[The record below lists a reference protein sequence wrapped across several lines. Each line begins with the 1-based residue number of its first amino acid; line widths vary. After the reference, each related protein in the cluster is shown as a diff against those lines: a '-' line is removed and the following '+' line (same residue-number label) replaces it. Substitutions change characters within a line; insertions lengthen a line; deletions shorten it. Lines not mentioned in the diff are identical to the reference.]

1 MIAYTATGQRTGLS
15 TPRRHRGRRVRGE
28 GPEVN
33 FGKIQ
38 ARGQFLRGWG
48 TGEAALVLHARP
60 AGAVLD
66 GPLMK
71 GREGYTATL
80 LSSTAGDP
88 NFARGRAPIRP
99 LVTPSPSSRPRT
111 RNATLRPMTAPHTG
125 TSPLVSVDPATGDA
139 VGSLPTTSIDAIPRL
154 VFQARE
160 AQRGWGALTHAQ
172 RAEVLRPAAARL
184 KSEAKRLGELASR
197 EMGKPVAEAIGE
209 ANYCA
214 DSCSGELDEIV
225 AALADV
231 VREDK
236 NASSILRHAP
246 LGVCAAITPWNFPIL
261 MPHQSVL
268 PALVA
273 GNSVLLKPSEET
285 TLVACEYAKI
295 LNEFLPTGVLTPV
308 FGDGAQGRALVLA
321 DVNLIVFTGSRET
334 GKRILADAGPGLKR
348 VILEL
353 GGKDPLVVLD
363 DADLEL
369 AAAFAVRNSFRN
381 AGQVCVSTERIY
393 VDAQIREEFL
403 RKMVARTN
411 ALKQGDP
418 REPGVN
424 VGPMVN
430 ARQKAKVVAQIDAA
444 VAAGATLVVGGEPR
458 DGNFVAPTILADVD
472 HSMEVMREET
482 FGPVACVQA
491 FTTVDEAVRL
501 ANDTPFG
508 LGAAVFGRDV
518 ARASDVAA
526 RIEAGMVGIN
536 QGCGGADGCP
546 WVGAKES
553 GYGFHS
559 GPEGH
564 RQFAQVRVITAA
576 KRGA

>member
-1 MIAYTATGQRTGLS
+1 MAATNS
-15 TPRRHRGRRVRGE
+15 AH
-28 GPEVN
+28 
-33 FGKIQ
+33 
-38 ARGQFLRGWG
+38 
-48 TGEAALVLHARP
+48 
-60 AGAVLD
+60 
-66 GPLMK
+66 
-71 GREGYTATL
+71 
-80 LSSTAGDP
+80 
-88 NFARGRAPIRP
+88 
-99 LVTPSPSSRPRT
+99 
-111 RNATLRPMTAPHTG
+111 
-125 TSPLVSVDPATGDA
+125 LVSIDPATGEN
-139 VGSLPTTSIDAIPRL
+139 VGSVPCTPVDAIPRL
-154 VFQARE
+154 VHQARE
-160 AQRGWGALTHAQ
+160 AQRGWGALSHAE
-172 RAEVLRPAAARL
+172 RAEVLRPAALRL
-184 KSEAKRLGELASR
+184 KAEARRLGELASR
-197 EMGKPVAEAIGE
+197 EMGKPLPEAIGE

-214 DSCSGELDEIV
+214 DGMGAELDEIV
-225 AALADV
+225 AALSDV
-231 VREDK
+231 VRED
-236 NASSILRHAP
+236 ARVRSILRHAP

-268 PALVA
+268 PALIA
-273 GNSVLLKPSEET
+273 GNTVLLKPSEET

-321 DVNLIVFTGSRET
+321 DVDLIVFTGSRET

-363 DADLEL
+363 DADLDA

-393 VDAQIREEFL
+393 VDASIREEFL
-403 RKMVARTN
+403 RKMVERTN
-411 ALKQGDP
+411 ALKQGNP
-418 REPGVN
+418 RDEGVN
-424 VGPMVN
+424 VGPMVS

-444 VAAGATLVVGGEPR
+444 VAAGATLVAGGEPR
-458 DGNFVAPTILADVD
+458 TGNFVAPTILADVTHAMD
-472 HSMEVMREET
+472 VMREET

-491 FTTVDEAVRL
+491 FRTVDEALRL

-508 LGAAVFGRDV
+508 LGAAVFGRDLS
-518 ARASDVAA
+518 RAEDVAS
-526 RIEAGMVGIN
+526 RIHAGMVGIN

-564 RQFAQVRVITAA
+564 RQFAQVRVLSRA
-576 KRGA
+576 K

>member
-1 MIAYTATGQRTGLS
+1 MTQ
-15 TPRRHRGRRVRGE
+15 
-28 GPEVN
+28 
-33 FGKIQ
+33 
-38 ARGQFLRGWG
+38 
-48 TGEAALVLHARP
+48 HA
-60 AGAVLD
+60 
-66 GPLMK
+66 
-71 GREGYTATL
+71 
-80 LSSTAGDP
+80 
-88 NFARGRAPIRP
+88 
-99 LVTPSPSSRPRT
+99 SRPEQ
-111 RNATLRPMTAPHTG
+111 
-125 TSPLVSVDPATGDA
+125 LVSIDPANGEV
-139 VGSLPTTSIDAIPRL
+139 VGSVARTPIEAIPRL
-154 VFQARE
+154 VFQAHE

-172 RAEVLRPAAARL
+172 RADVLRPAAARL
-184 KSEAKRLGELASR
+184 KAEARRLGELASR
-197 EMGKPVAEAIGE
+197 EMGKPLPEAIGE

-214 DSCSGELDEIV
+214 DGFAGELDEIV
-225 AALADV
+225 AALADI

-236 NASSILRHAP
+236 RVTSILRHAP
-246 LGVCAAITPWNFPIL
+246 LGVCAAITPWNFPLL

-273 GNSVLLKPSEET
+273 GNAVLLKPSEET

-295 LNEFLPTGVLTPV
+295 LNEFLPAGVLTPV
-308 FGDGAQGRALVLA
+308 FGDGREGRALVLA

-334 GKRILADAGPGLKR
+334 GKRIMADAGPGLKR

-363 DADLEL
+363 DADLDL

-393 VDAQIREEFL
+393 VAAGVRDDFL
-403 RKMVARTN
+403 RKMLEKTR

-418 REPGVN
+418 RGEGVN

-444 VAAGATLVVGGEPR
+444 IAAGATVLAGGEPR
-458 DGNFVAPTILADVD
+458 EGNFVSPTILTDVD
-472 HSMEVMREET
+472 HRMEIMREET

-491 FTTVDEAVRL
+491 FASIDEAVRL

-518 ARASDVAA
+518 ARAGEVAE
-526 RIEAGMVGIN
+526 RIHAGMVGIN

-546 WVGAKES
+546 WVGVKES

-564 RQFAQVRVITAA
+564 RQFAQVRVISRL
-576 KRGA
+576 KS

>member
-1 MIAYTATGQRTGLS
+1 MTQ
-15 TPRRHRGRRVRGE
+15 
-28 GPEVN
+28 
-33 FGKIQ
+33 
-38 ARGQFLRGWG
+38 
-48 TGEAALVLHARP
+48 HA
-60 AGAVLD
+60 
-66 GPLMK
+66 
-71 GREGYTATL
+71 
-80 LSSTAGDP
+80 
-88 NFARGRAPIRP
+88 
-99 LVTPSPSSRPRT
+99 SRPEQ
-111 RNATLRPMTAPHTG
+111 
-125 TSPLVSVDPATGDA
+125 LVSIDPANGEV
-139 VGSLPTTSIDAIPRL
+139 VGSVARTPIEAIPRL
-154 VFQARE
+154 VFQAHE

-172 RAEVLRPAAARL
+172 RADVLRPAAARL
-184 KSEAKRLGELASR
+184 KAEARRLGELASR
-197 EMGKPVAEAIGE
+197 EMGKPLPEAIGE

-214 DSCSGELDEIV
+214 DGFAGELDEIV
-225 AALADV
+225 AALADI

-236 NASSILRHAP
+236 RVTSILRHTA
-246 LGVCAAITPWNFPIL
+246 LGVCAAITPWNFPLL

-273 GNSVLLKPSEET
+273 GNAVLLKPSEET

-295 LNEFLPTGVLTPV
+295 LNEFLPAGVLTPV
-308 FGDGAQGRALVLA
+308 FGDGREGRALVLA

-334 GKRILADAGPGLKR
+334 GKRIMADAGPGLKR

-363 DADLEL
+363 DADLDL

-393 VDAQIREEFL
+393 VDAGVRDDFL
-403 RKMVARTN
+403 RKMLEKTR

-418 REPGVN
+418 RGEGVN

-430 ARQKAKVVAQIDAA
+430 ARQKSKVVAQIDAA
-444 VAAGATLVVGGEPR
+444 IAAGATVLAGGEPR
-458 DGNFVAPTILADVD
+458 EGNFVSPTILTDVD
-472 HSMEVMREET
+472 HRMEIMREET

-491 FTTVDEAVRL
+491 FASVDEAVRL

-518 ARASDVAA
+518 ARAGEVAE
-526 RIEAGMVGIN
+526 RIHAGMVGIN

-546 WVGAKES
+546 WVGVKES

-564 RQFAQVRVITAA
+564 RQFAQVRVISRL
-576 KRGA
+576 K

>member
-1 MIAYTATGQRTGLS
+1 MS
-15 TPRRHRGRRVRGE
+15 T
-28 GPEVN
+28 
-33 FGKIQ
+33 Q
-38 ARGQFLRGWG
+38 
-48 TGEAALVLHARP
+48 
-60 AGAVLD
+60 
-66 GPLMK
+66 
-71 GREGYTATL
+71 
-80 LSSTAGDP
+80 
-88 NFARGRAPIRP
+88 
-99 LVTPSPSSRPRT
+99 
-111 RNATLRPMTAPHTG
+111 TAPSTILD
-125 TSPLVSVDPATGDA
+125 SIDPATGES
-139 VGSLPTTSIDAIPRL
+139 VGSVATTPLDSVPRL

-172 RAEVLRPAAARL
+172 RADVLRPAAARL
-184 KSEAKRLGELASR
+184 KAEARRLGELASR
-197 EMGKPVAEAIGE
+197 EMGKPLAEAVGE

-214 DSCSGELDEIV
+214 DGLSGELDEIV

-231 VREDK
+231 ARED
-236 NASSILRHAP
+236 ARVTSTLRHAP
-246 LGVCAAITPWNFPIL
+246 LGVCAAITPWNFPLL
-261 MPHQSVL
+261 MPHQSVV

-273 GNSVLLKPSEET
+273 GNTVLLKPSEET

-295 LNEFLPTGVLTPV
+295 LNEFLPPSVLTPV

-363 DADLEL
+363 DADLDA

-393 VDAQIREEFL
+393 VDERVREPFL
-403 RKMVARTN
+403 RRMVERTS
-411 ALKQGDP
+411 ALRQGNP
-418 REPGVN
+418 RESGVT
-424 VGPMVN
+424 VGPMVS

-444 VAAGATLVVGGEPR
+444 IAAGATVLAGGEPR
-458 DGNFVAPTILADVD
+458 EGNFVAPTILAGVD

-491 FTTVDEAVRL
+491 FSTVDEAIRL

-508 LGAAVFGRDV
+508 LGAAVFGADL
-518 ARASDVAA
+518 ARAGEVAA
-526 RIEAGMVGIN
+526 RIQAGMVGIN

-546 WVGAKES
+546 WVGAKDS

-564 RQFAQVRVITAA
+564 RQFAQVRVLSRP
-576 KRGA
+576 K

>member
-1 MIAYTATGQRTGLS
+1 MSHSAPAT
-15 TPRRHRGRRVRGE
+15 P
-28 GPEVN
+28 
-33 FGKIQ
+33 
-38 ARGQFLRGWG
+38 
-48 TGEAALVLHARP
+48 
-60 AGAVLD
+60 
-66 GPLMK
+66 
-71 GREGYTATL
+71 L
-80 LSSTAGDP
+80 LSS
-88 NFARGRAPIRP
+88 I
-99 LVTPSPSSRPRT
+99 
-111 RNATLRPMTAPHTG
+111 
-125 TSPLVSVDPATGDA
+125 DPATGEV
-139 VGSLPTTSIDAIPRL
+139 VGSVPVTAVESIARL

-172 RAEVLRPAAARL
+172 RADILRPAAARL
-184 KSEAKRLGELASR
+184 KAEARRLGELASR
-197 EMGKPVAEAIGE
+197 EMGKPLPEAVGE

-214 DSCSGELDEIV
+214 DGFAAELDGIV

-231 VREDK
+231 VRED
-236 NASSILRHAP
+236 ARVTSILRHAP

-273 GNSVLLKPSEET
+273 GNAVLLKPSEET
-285 TLVACEYAKI
+285 TLVALEYARI
-295 LNEFLPTGVLTPV
+295 LNEFLPAGVLTPV
-308 FGDGAQGRALVLA
+308 FGDGVQGRALVLA

-334 GKRILADAGPGLKR
+334 GKRILGDAGPGLKR

-363 DADLEL
+363 DADLDA

-393 VDAQIREEFL
+393 VDARIQQEFL
-403 RKMVARTN
+403 RKMVERTG
-411 ALKQGDP
+411 ALRQGDP
-418 REPGVN
+418 RGEGVN
-424 VGPMVN
+424 LGPMVN
-430 ARQKAKVVAQIDAA
+430 ARQKAKVVAQIDQAI
-444 VAAGATLVVGGEPR
+444 AAGATVLAGGEPR
-458 DGNFVAPTILADVD
+458 EGNFVAPTILADVD
-472 HSMEVMREET
+472 HAMEIMREET

-491 FTTVDEAVRL
+491 FSTVDEAVRL

-518 ARASDVAA
+518 ARAGEVAE
-526 RIEAGMVGIN
+526 RIHAGMVGIN

-546 WVGAKES
+546 WVGVKES

-564 RQFAQVRVITAA
+564 RQFAQVRVISRL
-576 KRGA
+576 K

>member
-1 MIAYTATGQRTGLS
+1 MASA
-15 TPRRHRGRRVRGE
+15 
-28 GPEVN
+28 
-33 FGKIQ
+33 
-38 ARGQFLRGWG
+38 
-48 TGEAALVLHARP
+48 
-60 AGAVLD
+60 
-66 GPLMK
+66 
-71 GREGYTATL
+71 
-80 LSSTAGDP
+80 
-88 NFARGRAPIRP
+88 
-99 LVTPSPSSRPRT
+99 SPSAHELASI
-111 RNATLRPMTAPHTG
+111 
-125 TSPLVSVDPATGDA
+125 DPATGEE
-139 VGSLPTTSIDAIPRL
+139 VGRVPVTPTDAIPRL
-154 VFQARE
+154 VFAAHQ

-172 RAEVLRPAAARL
+172 RADVLRPAAARL
-184 KSEAKRLGELASR
+184 KAEARRLGEIASR
-197 EMGKPVAEAIGE
+197 EMGKPLPEAIGE

-214 DSCSGELDEIV
+214 DSFAGELDEIV
-225 AALADV
+225 AALADIP
-231 VREDK
+231 REDK
-236 NASSILRHAP
+236 RVVSTLRHAP

-273 GNSVLLKPSEET
+273 GNAVILKPSEET
-285 TLVACEYAKI
+285 PLVALAYARV
-295 LNEFLPTGVLTPV
+295 LNEFLPPGVLTPV
-308 FGDGAQGRALVLA
+308 FGDGAQGRALVLS

-363 DADLEL
+363 DADLDA

-393 VDAQIREEFL
+393 VDASVRGDFL
-403 RKMVARTN
+403 RKMREKTL

-418 REPGVN
+418 RAEGVN

-430 ARQKAKVVAQIDAA
+430 ARQKAKVLAQIDQAI
-444 VAAGATLVVGGEPR
+444 AAGATVLAGGEPR
-458 DGNFVAPTILADVD
+458 EGNFVAPTILADCT
-472 HSMEVMREET
+472 HAMEIMREET
-482 FGPVACVQA
+482 FGPVACVQE
-491 FTTVDEAVRL
+491 FRTVDEAVRL

-518 ARASDVAA
+518 ARAGEVAA
-526 RIEAGMVGIN
+526 RIDAGMVGIN

-564 RQFAQVRVITAA
+564 RQFAQVRVISRV
-576 KRGA
+576 K

>member
-1 MIAYTATGQRTGLS
+1 MTQ
-15 TPRRHRGRRVRGE
+15 
-28 GPEVN
+28 
-33 FGKIQ
+33 
-38 ARGQFLRGWG
+38 
-48 TGEAALVLHARP
+48 HA
-60 AGAVLD
+60 
-66 GPLMK
+66 
-71 GREGYTATL
+71 
-80 LSSTAGDP
+80 
-88 NFARGRAPIRP
+88 
-99 LVTPSPSSRPRT
+99 SRPEQ
-111 RNATLRPMTAPHTG
+111 
-125 TSPLVSVDPATGDA
+125 LVSIDPANGEV
-139 VGSLPTTSIDAIPRL
+139 VGSVARTPIEAIPRL
-154 VFQARE
+154 VFQAHE

-172 RAEVLRPAAARL
+172 RADVLRPAAARL
-184 KSEAKRLGELASR
+184 KAEARRLGELASR
-197 EMGKPVAEAIGE
+197 EMGKPLPEAIGE

-214 DSCSGELDEIV
+214 DGFAGELDEIV
-225 AALADV
+225 AALADI

-236 NASSILRHAP
+236 RVTSILRHTP
-246 LGVCAAITPWNFPIL
+246 LGVCAAITPWNFPLL

-273 GNSVLLKPSEET
+273 GNAVLLKPSEET

-295 LNEFLPTGVLTPV
+295 LNEFLPAGVLTPV
-308 FGDGAQGRALVLA
+308 FGDGREGRALVLA

-334 GKRILADAGPGLKR
+334 GKRIMADAGPGLKR

-363 DADLEL
+363 DADLDL

-393 VDAQIREEFL
+393 VDAGVRDDFL
-403 RKMVARTN
+403 RKMLEKTR

-418 REPGVN
+418 RGEGVN

-430 ARQKAKVVAQIDAA
+430 ARQKSKVVAQIDAA
-444 VAAGATLVVGGEPR
+444 IAAGATVLAGGEPR
-458 DGNFVAPTILADVD
+458 EGNFVSPTILTDVD
-472 HSMEVMREET
+472 HRMEIMREET

-491 FTTVDEAVRL
+491 FASVDEAVRL

-518 ARASDVAA
+518 ARAGEVAE
-526 RIEAGMVGIN
+526 RIHAGMVGIN

-546 WVGAKES
+546 WVGVKES

-564 RQFAQVRVITAA
+564 RQFAQVRVISRL
-576 KRGA
+576 K

>member
-1 MIAYTATGQRTGLS
+1 M
-15 TPRRHRGRRVRGE
+15 TPERLAS
-28 GPEVN
+28 
-33 FGKIQ
+33 I
-38 ARGQFLRGWG
+38 
-48 TGEAALVLHARP
+48 
-60 AGAVLD
+60 
-66 GPLMK
+66 
-71 GREGYTATL
+71 
-80 LSSTAGDP
+80 
-88 NFARGRAPIRP
+88 
-99 LVTPSPSSRPRT
+99 
-111 RNATLRPMTAPHTG
+111 
-125 TSPLVSVDPATGDA
+125 DPATGET
-139 VGSLPTTSIDAIPRL
+139 VGTVPVTATDAIPRL
-154 VFQARE
+154 VFAARQ

-184 KSEAKRLGELASR
+184 KQEARRLGELASR
-197 EMGKPVAEAIGE
+197 EMGKPLPEAVGE

-214 DSCSGELDEIV
+214 DSFAGELDEIA
-225 AALADV
+225 AALADID
-231 VREDK
+231 REDK
-236 NASSILRHAP
+236 RVTSVLRFAP

-273 GNSVLLKPSEET
+273 GNTVLLKPSEET
-285 TLVACEYAKI
+285 PLVACEYARI
-295 LNEFLPTGVLTPV
+295 LNEFLPADVLTPV

-334 GKRILADAGPGLKR
+334 GKRILGDAGPGLKR

-363 DADLEL
+363 DADLDA

-393 VDAQIREEFL
+393 VASSVRDEFL
-403 RKMVARTN
+403 RKMREKTL
-411 ALKQGDP
+411 ALRQGDP
-418 REPGVN
+418 RAEGVG

-430 ARQKAKVVAQIDAA
+430 ARQKSKVLAQIDDA
-444 VAAGATLVVGGEPR
+444 VGRGATLVAGGEPR
-458 DGNFVAPTILADVD
+458 EGNFVAPTILADCT
-472 HSMEVMREET
+472 HAMEIMREET

-491 FTTVDEAVRL
+491 FDSVDQAVRL

-518 ARASDVAA
+518 ARASAVAE
-526 RIEAGMVGIN
+526 RIEAGMVGVN

-546 WVGAKES
+546 WVGVKES

-564 RQFAQVRVITAA
+564 RQFAQVRVISRA
-576 KRGA
+576 K

>member
-1 MIAYTATGQRTGLS
+1 MTQ
-15 TPRRHRGRRVRGE
+15 
-28 GPEVN
+28 
-33 FGKIQ
+33 
-38 ARGQFLRGWG
+38 
-48 TGEAALVLHARP
+48 HA
-60 AGAVLD
+60 
-66 GPLMK
+66 
-71 GREGYTATL
+71 
-80 LSSTAGDP
+80 
-88 NFARGRAPIRP
+88 
-99 LVTPSPSSRPRT
+99 SRPEQ
-111 RNATLRPMTAPHTG
+111 
-125 TSPLVSVDPATGDA
+125 LVSIDPANGEV
-139 VGSLPTTSIDAIPRL
+139 VGSVARTPIEAIPRL
-154 VFQARE
+154 VFQAHE

-172 RAEVLRPAAARL
+172 RADVLRPATARL
-184 KSEAKRLGELASR
+184 KAEARRLGELASR
-197 EMGKPVAEAIGE
+197 EMGKPLPEAIGE

-214 DSCSGELDEIV
+214 DGFAGELDEIV
-225 AALADV
+225 AALADI

-236 NASSILRHAP
+236 RVTSILRHAP
-246 LGVCAAITPWNFPIL
+246 LGVCAAITPWNFPLL

-273 GNSVLLKPSEET
+273 GNAVLLKPSEET

-295 LNEFLPTGVLTPV
+295 LNEFLPAGVLTPV
-308 FGDGAQGRALVLA
+308 FGDGREGRALVLA

-334 GKRILADAGPGLKR
+334 GKRIMADAGPGLKR

-363 DADLEL
+363 DADLDL

-393 VDAQIREEFL
+393 VDAGVRDDFL
-403 RKMVARTN
+403 RKMLEKTR
-411 ALKQGDP
+411 ALQQGDP
-418 REPGVN
+418 RGEGVN

-444 VAAGATLVVGGEPR
+444 IAAGATVLAGGEPR
-458 DGNFVAPTILADVD
+458 EGNFVSPTILTDVD
-472 HSMEVMREET
+472 HRMEIMREET

-491 FTTVDEAVRL
+491 FASIDEAVRL

-518 ARASDVAA
+518 ARAGEVAE
-526 RIEAGMVGIN
+526 RIHAGMVGIN

-546 WVGAKES
+546 WVGVKES

-564 RQFAQVRVITAA
+564 RQFAQVRVISRL
-576 KRGA
+576 K

>member
-1 MIAYTATGQRTGLS
+1 VART
-15 TPRRHRGRRVRGE
+15 
-28 GPEVN
+28 
-33 FGKIQ
+33 
-38 ARGQFLRGWG
+38 
-48 TGEAALVLHARP
+48 
-60 AGAVLD
+60 
-66 GPLMK
+66 
-71 GREGYTATL
+71 
-80 LSSTAGDP
+80 
-88 NFARGRAPIRP
+88 PIE
-99 LVTPSPSSRPRT
+99 
-111 RNATLRPMTAPHTG
+111 
-125 TSPLVSVDPATGDA
+125 
-139 VGSLPTTSIDAIPRL
+139 AIPRL
-154 VFQARE
+154 VFQAHE

-172 RAEVLRPAAARL
+172 RADVLRPAAARL
-184 KSEAKRLGELASR
+184 KAEARRLGELASR
-197 EMGKPVAEAIGE
+197 EMGKPLPEAIGE

-214 DSCSGELDEIV
+214 DGFAGELDEIV
-225 AALADV
+225 AALADI

-236 NASSILRHAP
+236 RVTSILRHTP
-246 LGVCAAITPWNFPIL
+246 LGVCAAITPWNFPLL

-273 GNSVLLKPSEET
+273 GNAVLLKPSEET

-295 LNEFLPTGVLTPV
+295 LNEFLPAGVLTPV
-308 FGDGAQGRALVLA
+308 FGDGREGRALVLA

-334 GKRILADAGPGLKR
+334 GKRIMADAGPGLKR

-363 DADLEL
+363 DADLDL

-393 VDAQIREEFL
+393 VDAGVRDDFL
-403 RKMVARTN
+403 RKMLEKTR

-418 REPGVN
+418 RGEGVN

-430 ARQKAKVVAQIDAA
+430 ARQKSKVVAQIDAA
-444 VAAGATLVVGGEPR
+444 IAAGATVLAGGEPR
-458 DGNFVAPTILADVD
+458 EGNFVSPTILTDVD
-472 HSMEVMREET
+472 HRMEIMREET

-491 FTTVDEAVRL
+491 FASVDEAVRL

-518 ARASDVAA
+518 ARAGEVAE
-526 RIEAGMVGIN
+526 RIHAGMVGIN

-546 WVGAKES
+546 WVGVKES

-564 RQFAQVRVITAA
+564 RQFAQVRVISRL
-576 KRGA
+576 K

>member
-1 MIAYTATGQRTGLS
+1 MTSAA
-15 TPRRHRGRRVRGE
+15 V
-28 GPEVN
+28 
-33 FGKIQ
+33 Q
-38 ARGQFLRGWG
+38 AQQ
-48 TGEAALVLHARP
+48 
-60 AGAVLD
+60 
-66 GPLMK
+66 
-71 GREGYTATL
+71 L
-80 LSSTAGDP
+80 LS
-88 NFARGRAPIRP
+88 I
-99 LVTPSPSSRPRT
+99 
-111 RNATLRPMTAPHTG
+111 
-125 TSPLVSVDPATGDA
+125 DPANGEE
-139 VGSLPTTSIDAIPRL
+139 VGRVAMTPIDLIPKL
-154 VFQARE
+154 VFGAHQ

-184 KSEAKRLGELASR
+184 KSEARRLGELASR
-197 EMGKPVAEAIGE
+197 EMGKPLPEAIGE

-214 DSCSGELDEIV
+214 DSFAGELDEIA

-231 VREDK
+231 PREDK
-236 NASSILRHAP
+236 RVLSILRYAP

-273 GNSVLLKPSEET
+273 GNAVLLKPSEET

-295 LNEFLPTGVLTPV
+295 LNEFLPPGVLTPV
-308 FGDGAQGRALVLA
+308 FGDGVQGRALVLA

-334 GKRILADAGPGLKR
+334 GKRILTDASAGLKR

-363 DADLEL
+363 DADLDA

-393 VDAQIREEFL
+393 VDARVSGDFLGKMREKALAL
-403 RKMVARTN
+403 R
-411 ALKQGDP
+411 QGDP
-418 REPGVN
+418 RAEGVN

-430 ARQKAKVVAQIDAA
+430 ARQKAKVLAQIDDA
-444 VAAGATLVVGGEPR
+444 VARGAMVVAGGEPR
-458 DGNFVAPTILADVD
+458 DGNFVAPTILAGCT
-472 HSMEVMREET
+472 HAMEVMREET
-482 FGPVACVQA
+482 FGPVACVQE
-491 FTTVDEAVRL
+491 FRTVDEAVRL

-518 ARASDVAA
+518 VRAGEVAA

-546 WVGAKES
+546 WVGVKES

-564 RQFAQVRVITAA
+564 RQFAQVRVISRV
-576 KRGA
+576 K